1 MSQAQDLYITRNGIL
16 LRRHSTLR
24 FVSKEVKRNIPV
36 ERTRSIY
43 ALGHLTLTSG
53 VIHLLAQKGI
63 PVHFF
68 NHYGHYE
75 ASLLPR
81 KKLVAGHV
89 IVQQA
94 AHYLDPQKRLTIA
107 KAIVNAAGR
116 NLLTLLRYHRKQ
128 NRPVQNQIEGIQ
140 SHLTRIDQAQ
150 NIPQL
155 MSIEGAIWDT
165 YYQALPALLPAP
177 YTFNGRTRR
186 PPTNPVNSLIS
197 FGNSLLYATIL
208 TQIHHT
214 QLHPA
219 ISYLHQP
226 HARRYSLAL
235 DLSEIFKPPIVC
247 RLTLT
252 LLNRQILKPKH
263 FDQQL
268 NACLLTPKGRQL
280 YLQHYHNRL
289 NTTLH
294 HSKLKRHVSYQH
306 LIRLECYKLI
316 KHIIGDQPYQPYH
329 TKN

>member
-1 MSQAQDLYITRNGIL
+1 MKEDLYITKNGVL

-24 FVSKEVKRNIPV
+24 FVSKEVKRVIPI

-53 VIHLLAQKGI
+53 VIHLLAQKRI

-68 NHYGHYE
+68 NHYGYYE

-81 KKLVAGHV
+81 EKLVAGHV

-94 AHYLDPQKRLTIA
+94 AHYLDPKKRLILA
-107 KAIVNAAGR
+107 KAIVTGAGY
-116 NLLTLLRYHRKQ
+116 NLLTILHYHRKQ
-128 NRPVQNQIEGIQ
+128 KRPVEEQIEGIHT
-140 SHLTRIDQAQ
+140 HLSRMDQAQ
-150 NIPQL
+150 TIPHL

-165 YYQALPALLPAP
+165 FYQALPILLPAP
-177 YTFNGRTRR
+177 FTFDGRTRR

-208 TQIHHT
+208 TQIYHT

-219 ISYLHQP
+219 ISYLHEP

-235 DLSEIFKPPIVC
+235 DISEIFKPIIVC
-247 RLTLT
+247 RLILT
-252 LLNRQILKPKH
+252 LLNRRILTPKH

-280 YLQHYHNRL
+280 FLQHYHNRL
-289 NTTLH
+289 NTTLRH
-294 HSKLKRHVSYQH
+294 PKLKRHVSYQH

-316 KHIIGDQPYQPYH
+316 KHIIGDQPYQPYRA
-329 TKN
+329 KQ